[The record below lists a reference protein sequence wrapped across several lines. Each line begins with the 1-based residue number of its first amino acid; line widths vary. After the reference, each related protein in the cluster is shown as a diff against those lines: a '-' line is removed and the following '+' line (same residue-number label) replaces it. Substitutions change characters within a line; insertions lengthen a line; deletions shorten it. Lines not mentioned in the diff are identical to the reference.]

1 MQTGVFLYLFFF
13 FFFTRFVHYV
23 SFDEPSHLSKPAGIL
38 RSMPRNI
45 TLKYQPHKCDLSMF
59 RCSADKI

>member
-1 MQTGVFLYLFFF
+1 MQTGVFLFV
-13 FFFTRFVHYV
+13 FFFTRLVHYV

-59 RCSADKI
+59 CGSADKI